1 MSFREFIRPGIL
13 IDFMKIRHYAYAA
26 SAIVIGACLFSI
38 IFQGLNYGID
48 FTGGTEV
55 QVIFKDTV
63 KIDEVRKALKPAGF
77 ENARIQT
84 MTGYVENEYLIRL
97 PKMETSG
104 HDITVKVKDA
114 LATTFGKDKVDIR
127 RAEMV
132 GSEVSADLKQKGF
145 LSVLY
150 AGIALLIYIWVRFQL
165 SYSLGAILAIVHDVI
180 VTVGAFALTGRE
192 VSLTVIAAVLT
203 IIGYSLNDTI
213 VIFDRIRENIKK
225 STETPNIITIVNE
238 SVSQTLGRT
247 ILTSLTV
254 FIVVM
259 CLFMLGGSVIN
270 DFAFAMIVGVV
281 SGSYSTIFIASPIMV
296 LFNKGKKE

>member
-1 MSFREFIRPGIL
+1 MGFMEFIRPGLL

-26 SAIVIGACLFSI
+26 SATILGVCLVSI

-55 QVIFKDTV
+55 QVVFKTKVITED
-63 KIDEVRKALKPAGF
+63 VRKAMKNAGF
-77 ENARIQT
+77 EAVRIQT
-84 MTGYVENEYLIRL
+84 MGGYQENEFLIRL
-97 PKMETSG
+97 PKMNTSG
-104 HDITVKVKDA
+104 KDMTVQVAAA
-114 LATTFGKDKVDIR
+114 LSGAFGKDKVEIR

-132 GSEVSADLKQKGF
+132 GSEVSQDLKQKGF
-145 LSVLY
+145 LSLLY

-165 SYSLGAILAIVHDVI
+165 SYSIGAILAIVHDVI
-180 VTVGAFALTGRE
+180 VTVGAFSLTGRE

-225 STETPNIITIVNE
+225 ATGTVDITTVVNE

-259 CLFMLGGSVIN
+259 CLFLIGGSVIN
-270 DFAFAMIVGVV
+270 DFAFAMIIGVV

-296 LFNKGKKE
+296 FFNKKK